1 MRYQLI
7 CYDIPDDLVR
17 ARLAKLLL
25 RFGKRVQESVFEIAC
40 ATETQERKLSAEMQ
54 KLLGKGMN
62 VRCYR
67 LSAEMLRLSSSF
79 DKDPPRPKPS
89 AVLL

>member
-1 MRYQLI
+1 VRYQLI
-7 CYDIPDDLVR
+7 CYDLADDRQRDQV
-17 ARLAKLLL
+17 AKLLL
-25 RFGKRVQESVFEIAC
+25 RYGKRVQESVFEIAC
-40 ATETQERKLSAEMQ
+40 VSETQERALHAAITA
-54 KLLGKGMN
+54 LVDAPAN

-79 DKDPPRPKPS
+79 DANPPRPKPS